1 MIDKFQKNIFIPE
14 LSKSDIFPKIE
25 AIKKIEQQFSDKFKL
40 NLPVYWPT
48 ATMVPIKHSKRNIK
62 VRFIWSSQS
71 SKERSLKM
79 LKFLIVPS
87 EPSNNM
93 FEHFPYEKVSYL
105 IFKGSS
111 AIKKPNFQQFF
122 IA

>member
-62 VRFIWSSQS
+62 VRFI
-71 SKERSLKM
+71 
-79 LKFLIVPS
+79 
-87 EPSNNM
+87 
-93 FEHFPYEKVSYL
+93 
-105 IFKGSS
+105 
-111 AIKKPNFQQFF
+111 
-122 IA
+122 